1 MLSQTYPNA
10 CDTAQAGAGVATSH
24 VATSAHIEDRTSF
37 PSASRLRTRVLG
49 ALLGLTAGAVAARF
63 ALRAGA
69 GVDLLTIGLAVLA
82 FAGGLLSTW
91 SPCGYS
97 SLSTLRPAGA
107 YGVRSVLGW
116 TPTLVMHGVGYAAGA
131 LLLGGALGLAAMA
144 LPFEGYAGWPV
155 VLLGAVAVGFGL
167 DQLRLFLMPYP
178 QRKAQ
183 VPHDARARYPMW
195 VIGLLY
201 GFSLGL
207 NFVTYVRTPILYIV
221 VGAALISGSLTTALL
236 LFGALNLGRFAP
248 LLVNAL
254 PVHDWTVQRWLAST
268 EHKAETLDGVLLAA
282 AGAAL
287 VVFGLA

>member
-1 MLSQTYPNA
+1 VAAGALALITGGVVA
-10 CDTAQAGAGVATSH
+10 HLALLAGAGV
-24 VATSAHIEDRTSF
+24 
-37 PSASRLRTRVLG
+37 
-49 ALLGLTAGAVAARF
+49 
-63 ALRAGA
+63 
-69 GVDLLTIGLAVLA
+69 GVVTVGVAVLA

-107 YGVRSVLGW
+107 YSARSVILW
-116 TPTLVMHGVGYAAGA
+116 TPALVMHAVGYGIGA
-131 LLLGGALGLAAMA
+131 LLLGGALGLAAVA

-155 VLLGAVAVGFGL
+155 VVLGVAAVGYGL
-167 DQLRLFLMPYP
+167 DQLRLFVMPYP

-207 NFVTYVRTPILYIV
+207 NFLTYVRTPILYIV
-221 VGAALISGSLTTALL
+221 VGAALIGGSLIHALL
-236 LFGALNLGRFAP
+236 LFGALNLGRFVP
-248 LLVNAL
+248 VMVNAL
-254 PVHDWTVQRWLAST
+254 PVHDRTVQGWLASK
-268 EHKAETLDGVLLAA
+268 EHHAVTVDGVLLAF

-287 VVFGLA
+287 ITFGLA